1 MSEPSSVVEASLR
14 EEYRRMEI
22 PWQLS
27 PFWNEKIPCFPKCRK
42 CRGSRPSCRFG
53 EREQNKNSLNRFV
66 ESQTYWHGLDLKQ
79 NVSTLHAFWRV
90 GNLYFCKI
98 GMHIDPR
105 FMTNSQKTLVDTAL
119 RQSRLQRYIDNICLK
134 PEDVIQ
140 GYVNG
145 IFPGLKLSSAQ
156 MKVMCPWI
164 DNEFSL
170 LPIPIGAMKKILM
183 TGIALSFLIN
193 RLVSNGGD
201 RGEKR
206 LVLFMFHSVFK
217 QTLVRNKFPVLTWKN
232 SISDADFL
240 NAIFQK

>member
-1 MSEPSSVVEASLR
+1 M
-14 EEYRRMEI
+14 
-22 PWQLS
+22 
-27 PFWNEKIPCFPKCRK
+27 
-42 CRGSRPSCRFG
+42 
-53 EREQNKNSLNRFV
+53 
-66 ESQTYWHGLDLKQ
+66 
-79 NVSTLHAFWRV
+79 
-90 GNLYFCKI
+90 
-98 GMHIDPR
+98 
-105 FMTNSQKTLVDTAL
+105 LVDTAL

-145 IFPGLKLSSAQ
+145 IFPNCKLSSAQ

-201 RGEKR
+201 RGDKR

-217 QTLVRNKFPVLTWKN
+217 QTLVRRKFPVLTWKN